1 MSVNTDSPRPPY
13 MQVANKLQSDIL
25 DGRLKPGD
33 KLPSIRDLAE
43 RFGVS
48 AMTVQSALRV
58 LRVMELIT
66 SQQGRGTYVR
76 TDLKKVLKRLKD
88 EAFDPTDQLY
98 FERQMRTMQA
108 FIEELIDRVET
119 LEREVAAL
127 KATVK
132 ILEG

>member
-1 MSVNTDSPRPPY
+1 MSVDNDDARPPY
-13 MQVANKLQSDIL
+13 MQVA
-25 DGRLKPGD
+25 D

-88 EAFDPTDQLY
+88 EANDPTDQLF
-98 FERQMRTMQA
+98 FERQMRTMQS
-108 FIEELIDRVET
+108 FIEELLGRVES